1 MTERLGI
8 SSKLQARSGQCS
20 YGEQQRIA
28 IIRALLQPFDFLLL
42 DEPFSHLDNDNAVKA
57 MELILEET
65 ALRNACVL
73 FADLERFNPYPQTRL
88 LHL

>member
-1 MTERLGI
+1 
-8 SSKLQARSGQCS
+8 
-20 YGEQQRIA
+20 
-28 IIRALLQPFDFLLL
+28 L

-57 MELILEET
+57 MELILEEA

-88 LHL
+88 LKL